1 MTMRVRADQPVSFTR
16 GVISTVD
23 GQFRRDGRE
32 HRILSGSLHYSRVHP
47 ELWAARLRTIAVMGL
62 NTVDTYVPWNFH
74 QQRPGQADFTGWR
87 DLPRFV
93 DLAAASGLDVIVRPG
108 PYICG
113 EWDNGGMPAWL
124 QFDGPM
130 PLRCSDSRFLAAVG
144 RWFDELIPR
153 VAALQASAGGP
164 VIAVQVENEY
174 GSFGDD
180 AEYLRWLHQALV
192 DRGLDCLLY
201 TADGPTP
208 QMLDTGGVPGVLAT
222 ATFGSRP
229 AEAFALL
236 TDRHPDDPLMCS
248 EFWNGWFDHWGEP
261 HHVRAAGSAAS
272 ALAEMLD
279 LGGSVNLYMVH
290 GGTNFGLWSG
300 ANFADGKLQPTVAS
314 YDSDAPITE
323 DGRCSEKYRQY
334 RRLLEP
340 ITGAPAAPPGE
351 CSEPCRLAGRR
362 LRPHRTAELLTALRG
377 IAGPP
382 VAGPVPLTME
392 QLRQSSGL
400 VLYSARPTL
409 PPTAGALRIDGL
421 ADRAQVYL
429 DGRLAGTL
437 DRNEPDSLIDL
448 AGMGRS
454 VELDLVVENQGR
466 INYGSRLGEGKGI
479 LGGVLVNRSLV
490 HGWQSR
496 SIDLQELDAP
506 EFDPSWPAAQDS
518 APQLAGFAVEIDQP
532 ADGFLALPGW
542 AKGFVWIN
550 GFLLGRYWE
559 IGPQRTLYV
568 PRPLWRAGRNDI
580 VVLELERGAGEIA
593 LVDGPELG
601 PTEEDVESF

>member
-1 MTMRVRADQPVSFTR
+1 MTTRVRADEPVTLAGR
-16 GVISTVD
+16 ETSTVD
-23 GQFRRDGRE
+23 GQFRRNGRE

-47 ELWAARLRTIAVMGL
+47 DLWADRLRTLVGMGL

-74 QQRPGQADFTGWR
+74 QQRPGQTDFTDWR
-87 DLPRFV
+87 DLPRFIN
-93 DLAAASGLDVIVRPG
+93 LAEAAGLDVIVRPG

-113 EWDNGGMPAWL
+113 EWDNGGLPAWL

-130 PLRCSDSRFLAAVG
+130 PVRCSDSRFLAAVG
-144 RWFDELIPR
+144 QWFDELIPR
-153 VAALQASAGGP
+153 IASLQASAGGP
-164 VIAVQVENEY
+164 VVAVQVENEY
-174 GSFGDD
+174 GSYGDD
-180 AEYLRWLHQALV
+180 AEYLRWLHSALIE
-192 DRGLDCLLY
+192 RGLNCLLY

-208 QMLDTGGVPGVLAT
+208 QMLDTGSIPGVLAT

-229 AEAFALL
+229 AEAFGML
-236 TDRHPDDPLMCS
+236 TDRHPDDPVMCS
-248 EFWNGWFDHWGEP
+248 EFWNGWFDHWGEQ
-261 HHVRAAGSAAS
+261 HHVRSPDSAVS
-272 ALAEMLD
+272 ALEEMLR

-300 ANFADGKLQPTVAS
+300 ANFADGKLQPTVTS
-314 YDSDAPITE
+314 YDSDAPIAE
-323 DGRCSEKYRQY
+323 DGCCTDKYRQY
-334 RRLLEP
+334 RTLLAP
-340 ITGAPAAPPGE
+340 LTGSTAVPAEG
-351 CSEPCRLAGRR
+351 SEPHRLTSRQ

-382 VAGPVPLTME
+382 VSAPVPQTME

-400 VLYSARPTL
+400 VLYSARSTL
-409 PPTAGALRIDGL
+409 PPTGALRIDGL

-429 DGRLAGTL
+429 DGLLAGTL
-437 DRNEPDSLIDL
+437 DRNEPDGQIELTGL
-448 AGMGRS
+448 GRP

-479 LGGVLVNRSLV
+479 LGGVLLNRSLV

-506 EFDPSWPAAQDS
+506 EFDPSWPAAADGG
-518 APQLAGFAVEIDQP
+518 PQLAGFTVEIDQP

-542 AKGFVWIN
+542 AKGFVWLN

-568 PRPLWRAGRNDI
+568 PAPLWRAGDNDI
-580 VVLELERGAGEIA
+580 VVLELERGGTEIA
-593 LVDGPELG
+593 LLDGPELG
-601 PTEEDVESF
+601 PAQEYVESF